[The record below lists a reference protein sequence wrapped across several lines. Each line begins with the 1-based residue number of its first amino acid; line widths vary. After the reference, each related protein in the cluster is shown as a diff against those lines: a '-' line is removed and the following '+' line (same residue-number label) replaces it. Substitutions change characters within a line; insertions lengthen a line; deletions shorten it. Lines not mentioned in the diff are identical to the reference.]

1 MDPEGVLNLSGVWLG
16 RYGYPRGR
24 PPVSFTARL
33 TETDSWLVGAT
44 EEKASVGEA
53 RGRTIG
59 ATLQGRRIGRSVT
72 FLKLYDVVDRAHDS
86 VHYQGEVAG
95 DGSEIHGRWTISDRW
110 SGPFVMVRS
119 GRTVEA
125 LTRVTAEQV

>member
-1 MDPEGVLNLSGVWLG
+1 MEAEGVLNLSGVWLG

-24 PPVSFTARL
+24 PPVSFTAKL
-33 TETDSWLVGAT
+33 TETDTWLVGST
-44 EEKASVGEA
+44 EEKASVGKA

-59 ATLQGRRIGRSVT
+59 ATLQGRRTGRSVT
-72 FLKLYDVVDRAHDS
+72 FLKLYDVFDGAHDS
-86 VHYQGEVAG
+86 VHYLGEVAS
-95 DGSEIHGRWTISDRW
+95 DGSEIHGRWTISERW

-119 GRTVEA
+119 GRNVET